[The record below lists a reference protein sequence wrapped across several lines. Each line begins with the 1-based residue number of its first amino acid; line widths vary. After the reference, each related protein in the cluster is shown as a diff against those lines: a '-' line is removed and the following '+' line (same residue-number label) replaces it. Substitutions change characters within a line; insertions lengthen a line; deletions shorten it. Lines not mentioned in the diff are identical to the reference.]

1 MCMCGAILDIMA
13 LTQRD
18 ASNILSMFKWVVLEW
33 IIKEEFHIRQT
44 LNLVCTEDG

>member
-1 MCMCGAILDIMA
+1 MCMCGTILDIMA

-18 ASNILSMFKWVVLEW
+18 ASNTLSIFKWVVLEW
-33 IIKEEFHIRQT
+33 IIKEEVHIRQA